1 MILRFLRL
9 IDKWKP
15 ASPPFALT
23 IGPTDSEGDGGPGGA
38 TGDSGFTDVYRDHLD
53 RVYAYIRYRVA
64 STQEAEDLTGDVF
77 EAAFRQ
83 FHEFDSQRAS
93 HLTWLLGIA
102 RNRLSSHYRRQRLRG
117 FFKLSEDIVHDTDLE
132 GDAVEHAEVL
142 EVRRLLRG
150 LPDRDREII
159 ALKFGAGLNNR
170 EISRMIG
177 ISESNVGTLLYRAV
191 GRLRKEMQE

>member
-1 MILRFLRL
+1 MILRFLGL

-23 IGPTDSEGDGGPGGA
+23 IGPTDCEGDGGPGGTA
-38 TGDSGFTDVYRDHLD
+38 GTASFTDVYRDQLD
-53 RVYAYIRYRVA
+53 RVFAYIRYRVA
-64 STQEAEDLTGDVF
+64 STQEAEDLTSDVF

-83 FHEFDSQRAS
+83 FREFDPQRAS

-117 FFKLSEDIVHDTDLE
+117 FFKLSDDIVHDADLE
-132 GDAVEHAEVL
+132 SDAVEHAEVL
-142 EVRRLLRG
+142 QVRRLLRG

-170 EISRMIG
+170 EIARLTG